1 MTSTQ
6 QATVAR
12 RVGALL
18 ERLAPTTVAWAMA
31 AVAFVLAMAAT
42 VQGPGITPD
51 GVNYLSA
58 GINLSEGDG
67 LLAYNGDTLTVF
79 PPGMPVIAAAGESIG
94 IGAEQAIR
102 FVNALAFAGAVL
114 LGSVLLRRHVRSA
127 ALVIGAT
134 VLLGVSLPLLL
145 VAQMA
150 LSEPLF
156 IVLCLASIL
165 VLEEVMTR
173 DRVRPWLAAA
183 AGLVWLAFL
192 VRYTGIA
199 LIASGGLTILIGLR
213 TKGWGRALG
222 AGVGFGVASLV
233 VPLAWMARN
242 HDVDGTLLGPRVDSP
257 YSPFDVV
264 ERYLITLG
272 GWLLPPP
279 TPERLQQ
286 LAGAVFVV
294 AAVGTFVW
302 LFLTWRRRAEVVPAM
317 PTPAVALVVFP
328 IVYGGYVAAGQLAT
342 WTDPAD
348 SRLLS
353 PVYVPLVVLG
363 AMALERWAVPA
374 RARLPRLALVA
385 ATVALLAYV
394 GVVGLRTAAET
405 ADAALNGKAFA
416 DQGFQDS
423 EVFVAAADLP
433 ADADVYSNVA
443 DGMWTVL
450 RREPLR
456 AVPTVRPVSN
466 PDDVQP
472 VDPEFLAAV
481 ACTESYLVWSEHPLA
496 ERTYLVTPDELAEVL
511 ELEIVSETA
520 DGTVYRMSDPAGA
533 TDCA

>member
-1 MTSTQ
+1 VTSTQ
-6 QATVAR
+6 QATTAR
-12 RVGALL
+12 RVDALL

-31 AVAFVLAMAAT
+31 AVAFVLALVAT

-79 PPGMPVIAAAGESIG
+79 PPGMPVIAAAGETIG

-102 FVNALAFAGAVL
+102 FVNAFAFAGAVL
-114 LGSVLLRRHVRSA
+114 LGSMLLRRHVRSS
-127 ALVIGAT
+127 ALVMGAT

-165 VLEEVMTR
+165 VLEEVLTR
-173 DRVRPWLAAA
+173 DRLLPWLAAA

-192 VRYTGIA
+192 FRYTGVA

-213 TKGWGRALG
+213 TKGWGRALA

-257 YSPFDVV
+257 YSPFDVL

-286 LAGAVFVV
+286 LAGAVFAV
-294 AAVGTFVW
+294 AAVATFVW
-302 LFLTWRRRAEVVPAM
+302 LFRTRQRQPDAL
-317 PTPAVALVVFP
+317 ALVLFP

-348 SRLLS
+348 NRLLS

-374 RARLPRLALVA
+374 RARLPRQALVA
-385 ATVALLAYV
+385 ATVVLLAYV

-416 DQGFQDS
+416 DQSFQDS

-472 VDPEFLAAV
+472 VDPEFLATV
-481 ACTESYLVWSEHPLA
+481 ACAESYLVWSEHPLA
-496 ERTYLVTPDELAEVL
+496 ERTYLATPDELAEVL
-511 ELEIVSETA
+511 ELEVVSETA
-520 DGTVYRMSDPAGA
+520 DGTVYRMTDPAGA